1 MAILSFY
8 LRMVMLKRLLLA
20 LLFISCAS
28 VAQAGKKDKYDAGQ
42 PHEMVEEVIHALILG
57 RPKAADPVAE
67 EKAYQKALQEQVN
80 WHWMLDD
87 ILQTQGEA
95 GSVTSLPGAEQV
107 KIVNA
112 FRDYVVHDNLPLL
125 RELGKSLR
133 VKATASTD
141 DTVAPRVYLKASQPK
156 KKAVEVE
163 VFLLRGWSDWKISNI
178 AVGKVTLV
186 DLYRDR
192 FAKEI
197 KAGGLQGLASKM
209 EELSR

>member
-1 MAILSFY
+1 
-8 LRMVMLKRLLLA
+8 MLKRLLLA
-20 LLFISCAS
+20 LLFISCAAM
-28 VAQAGKKDKYDAGQ
+28 AQAEKKDKYDAGQ

-57 RPKAADPVAE
+57 RPKMADPVAE

-141 DTVAPRVYLKASQPK
+141 DTVAPRVYLKASQAK

>member
-1 MAILSFY
+1 MF
-8 LRMVMLKRLLLA
+8 KRLLLA
-20 LLFISCAS
+20 LMFISCAS
-28 VAQAGKKDKYDAGQ
+28 MAQAAKKDKYDAGA

-67 EKAYQKALQEQVN
+67 EKAYQQALHEQFN

-87 ILQTQGEA
+87 IMQSQGQA
-95 GSVTSLPGAEQV
+95 GSVTSLPGAEQT

-112 FRDYVVHDNLPLL
+112 LRDYVVHDNLALL
-125 RELGKSLR
+125 RQLGKSLR
-133 VKATASTD
+133 VEATAATD
-141 DTVAPRVYLKASQPK
+141 DTVAPRVYLKARQPK

-186 DLYRDR
+186 DSYRAR

-197 KAGGLQGLASKM
+197 QEGGLQGLASKM
-209 EELSR
+209 AELSR